1 MNIVKKSL
9 WKTPRGIAET
19 GSGRA
24 DILIVGNGIAG
35 LTAALE
41 ARRLDPDR
49 RVTIVTEQSH
59 PTIHTPALKQFAIG
73 KLSQEQLLA
82 HPAGTERRASIQIL
96 NARVEAI
103 QSKGNS
109 VRLSNGHEMD
119 YQSLL
124 LATGSTPAGLPTD
137 MPGRDFDGVLT
148 LHRLGDYLNLQR
160 RLRLHEVKEAVVIGG
175 GTHAIETVMAL
186 LHWGVRA
193 HWLIRGATF
202 LSHVLDQTASDIVLE
217 RVRAAGAS
225 VSTSTRVAGIV
236 GKVGIVA
243 GVVTHDQQI
252 LPCQLVIACTGTIP
266 ATTLAE
272 RCDTPLKHKHGIFVD
287 DQLRTSAPSIFAA
300 GDVAALQNPQ
310 TGVYQTRPYWQMAV
324 IQGRLAAAAMTGH
337 DELATS
343 PGTPW
348 HATQLGELALLA
360 VGDPLRNF
368 EGATTITDHRKGSYR
383 RLSISGNR
391 LISYLSVGATQ
402 PDSLA
407 IKRIIDEGRSVQH
420 IEKALLA
427 GELDLRHYS
436 ALSDSA
442 TAQRIATTGELPTI
456 HVPRPTVDLSQEMYG
471 QHNTEPLPRI
481 SASLTLAERTTG
493 DVEDTLIPSP
503 ITRKLATVPPSPAIG
518 SVKALMS
525 KQREQ
530 ARWII
535 PGVLPQGLMA
545 LVGRPKVG
553 KSWFDLSLGMS
564 IASEGTG
571 IGNARAE
578 KGSVLYLALE
588 ESEQRLQER
597 LRTLE
602 ARGAALS
609 DDFEYATSWP
619 RMDSKGIASLESWLF
634 THPRARLVMI
644 DTWEKVRP
652 TGQEGDAEAA
662 TDSDGMAALQSLAD
676 TYLVSILV
684 AFHLPKTGAGTPLN
698 ALKATTSIADY
709 ADGVLHLKR
718 AHGSSKASLSL
729 YKAASTKLTTLP
741 LAFKDGCWDM
751 TNITNMANTCTS
763 DNTPVL
769 AFPESQSEVFETLKH
784 NSQPVQESE
793 EVPILVLNRLY

>member
-1 MNIVKKSL
+1 MNIVKRSL
-9 WKTPRGIAET
+9 WKTTHGLSET
-19 GSGRA
+19 GSDSA

-41 ARRLDPDR
+41 ARRLDPNR

-82 HPAGTERRASIQIL
+82 HPAGTERRASISIL
-96 NARVEAI
+96 NARVESI

-109 VRLSNGHEMD
+109 VRLSNGQEMG

-124 LATGSTPAGLPTD
+124 LATGSTPTGLPSD

-186 LHWGVRA
+186 LHWGVRV

-202 LSHVLDQTASDIVLE
+202 LSHVLDQTGSEIVLE

-225 VSTSTRVAGIV
+225 ISTSTRVAGIV

-252 LPCQLVIACTGTIP
+252 LPCQLVVACTGTTP
-266 ATTLAE
+266 VTTLAE
-272 RCDTPLKHKHGIFVD
+272 RCDIPLKHKHGIFVD
-287 DQLRTSAPSIFAA
+287 DHLRTSAPAIFAA

-310 TGVYQTRPYWQMAV
+310 TGVYQTRPYWQTAV
-324 IQGRLAAAAMTGH
+324 AQGCLAAAVMTGH
-337 DELATS
+337 SELATS
-343 PGTPW
+343 PGAPW
-348 HATQLGELALLA
+348 HATQLGELAMLA
-360 VGDPLRNF
+360 VGEPLRNF
-368 EGATTITDHRKGSYR
+368 EGATTITDNRKGSYR

-436 ALSDSA
+436 ALSASSN
-442 TAQRIATTGELPTI
+442 AQRIATTGELPAI
-456 HVPRPTVDLSQEMYG
+456 HVPRPTVDLSQDIYG

-481 SASLTLAERTTG
+481 SASLPYTERNTG
-493 DVEDTLIPSP
+493 DDEDTLMPSP
-503 ITRKLATVPPSPAIG
+503 ITRKLAAVPPSPAIG
-518 SVKALMS
+518 SVRALMS

-530 ARWII
+530 TRWII
-535 PGVLPQGLMA
+535 PGILPQGLVA
-545 LVGRPKVG
+545 LAGRPKVG

-564 IASEGTG
+564 IASAGTG
-571 IGNARAE
+571 VGNASAE

-588 ESEQRLQER
+588 ES
-597 LRTLE
+597 
-602 ARGAALS
+602 
-609 DDFEYATSWP
+609 
-619 RMDSKGIASLESWLF
+619 
-634 THPRARLVMI
+634 
-644 DTWEKVRP
+644 
-652 TGQEGDAEAA
+652 
-662 TDSDGMAALQSLAD
+662 
-676 TYLVSILV
+676 
-684 AFHLPKTGAGTPLN
+684 
-698 ALKATTSIADY
+698 
-709 ADGVLHLKR
+709 
-718 AHGSSKASLSL
+718 
-729 YKAASTKLTTLP
+729 
-741 LAFKDGCWDM
+741 
-751 TNITNMANTCTS
+751 
-763 DNTPVL
+763 
-769 AFPESQSEVFETLKH
+769 
-784 NSQPVQESE
+784 
-793 EVPILVLNRLY
+793 

>member
-1 MNIVKKSL
+1 MNIVKRSL
-9 WKTPRGIAET
+9 WKTTHGLSET
-19 GSGRA
+19 GSDSA

-41 ARRLDPDR
+41 ARRLDPSR

-82 HPAGTERRASIQIL
+82 HPAGTERRASISIL
-96 NARVEAI
+96 NARVESI
-103 QSKGNS
+103 QSKENS
-109 VRLSNGHEMD
+109 VRLSNGQEMG

-124 LATGSTPAGLPTD
+124 LATGSRPAGLPSD

-148 LHRLGDYLNLQR
+148 LHRLGDYLNLRR

-186 LHWGVRA
+186 LHWGVRV

-243 GVVTHDQQI
+243 GVITHDQQI
-252 LPCQLVIACTGTIP
+252 LPCQLVVACTGTTP
-266 ATTLAE
+266 ETTLAE
-272 RCDTPLKHKHGIFVD
+272 RCDIPLKHKHGIFVD
-287 DQLRTSAPSIFAA
+287 DHLRTSAPSIFAA

-310 TGVYQTRPYWQMAV
+310 TGVYQTRPYWQTAAA
-324 IQGRLAAAAMTGH
+324 QGRLAAAVMTGH
-337 DELATS
+337 SELATS

-348 HATQLGELALLA
+348 HATQLGELALLV

-368 EGATTITDHRKGSYR
+368 EGATTITDNRKGSYR

-436 ALSDSA
+436 ALSASS
-442 TAQRIATTGELPTI
+442 TAQRIATTGELPVI
-456 HVPRPTVDLSQEMYG
+456 HVPRPTVDLSQDIDG

-481 SASLTLAERTTG
+481 SAPLPYTERNTG
-493 DVEDTLIPSP
+493 DDADMLMPSP
-503 ITRKLATVPPSPAIG
+503 ITRKLTVAPPSPAIG
-518 SVKALMS
+518 SVRALMS
-525 KQREQ
+525 KQRE
-530 ARWII
+530 RWII
-535 PGVLPQGLMA
+535 PGILPQGLVA
-545 LVGRPKVG
+545 LVGRHKVG
-553 KSWFDLSLGMS
+553 KSWFDLSLGMG
-564 IASEGTG
+564 IASQGTG
-571 IGNARAE
+571 IGNVSAE

-588 ESEQRLQER
+588 ENEQRLQER
-597 LRTLE
+597 LSTLE
-602 ARGAALS
+602 AHGAALS

-644 DTWEKVRP
+644 DTWETVRP
-652 TGQEGDAEAA
+652 SDLSDDAKVVADTE
-662 TDSDGMAALQSLAD
+662 SLAALRSLAE
-676 TYLVSILV
+676 TYSVSILLS
-684 AFHLPKTGAGTPLN
+684 FHTPKTRAGTPLN
-698 ALKATTSIADY
+698 ALKATTSIADH

-718 AHGSSKASLSL
+718 AHGSSKASLAL
-729 YKAASTKLTTLP
+729 HKVAFAQPTTLT
-741 LAFKDGCWDM
+741 LSFNDGCW
-751 TNITNMANTCTS
+751 NMDAIP
-763 DNTPVL
+763 DNMPIP
-769 AFPESQSEVFETLKH
+769 AFTGAQRELFETLRQ
-784 NSQPVQESE
+784 NRQPVQEPEEPE
-793 EVPILVLNRLY
+793 EVPVLVLNRLY